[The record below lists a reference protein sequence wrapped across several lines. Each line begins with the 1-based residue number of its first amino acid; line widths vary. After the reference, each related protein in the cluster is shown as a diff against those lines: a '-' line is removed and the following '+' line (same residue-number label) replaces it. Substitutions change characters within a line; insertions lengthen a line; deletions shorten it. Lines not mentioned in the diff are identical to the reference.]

1 MVFEKRVLYETNAGD
16 QIALLKLNQLKNTA
30 PSLMKGLTFL
40 TIILAAIFAGC
51 QQVSAPSA
59 ELIKRDTSI
68 TAQNS
73 FSQLF
78 FDSSA
83 LEKFVSTERLHD
95 SLTQRIKSF
104 YAGRNYQYA
113 WFFKEGLADYA
124 AAFVNLTDDYI
135 NYTGDSSLYNV
146 SLHQYMDSIRN
157 DEHID
162 ASDPI
167 VLKTELLLT
176 SQFFRYSRRAFQ
188 GQSRLNVEEL
198 EWYIPRKKID
208 VVALLDSV
216 IKNKGKNVSLPV
228 NRQYSLLRD
237 FLIKYHDIEKGGVW
251 PRIRVDK
258 KIYRPGDSSQVIS
271 TIKKRLI
278 AGGDSSL
285 HDTTALFTSSLM
297 QAIKNFQHCYGL
309 KEDGMI
315 NAAVIAEMNHPVTD
329 RIRQILINM
338 ERIRWV
344 PAEPMTDYLLVNIP
358 EFRVHVYEK
367 GNYRWSMNIVAGST
381 THNTIIFTG
390 TLKYIVFSPYW
401 NVPSSIFKK
410 EILPAIRRNKNYLAT
425 HNMEWYGNGVR
436 QKPGPNNSLGLV
448 KFLFPN
454 DYNIYL
460 HDTPSKSLFAE
471 PARAFSHG
479 CIRLAE
485 PERLA
490 NFLLR
495 NDSNWDSVKIKQA
508 MQSRKEKYVNIKE
521 TVPVYIGYFTAWVD
535 RQGKLNFRD
544 DIYGHDQKMAQQL
557 FSK

>member
-1 MVFEKRVLYETNAGD
+1 MN
-16 QIALLKLNQLKNTA
+16 
-30 PSLMKGLTFL
+30 GLIFF
-40 TIILAAIFAGC
+40 TIIFAATVVGC
-51 QQVSAPSA
+51 QEVSTRNQQLSS
-59 ELIKRDTSI
+59 RDTSI
-68 TAQNS
+68 TTQNS
-73 FSQLF
+73 FSELF

-83 LEKFVSTERLHD
+83 LEKFASTEQFHD
-95 SLTQRIKSF
+95 SLLNRMKTF
-104 YAGRNYQYA
+104 YARRNYQYA
-113 WFFKEGLADYA
+113 WFFKEGMADYA
-124 AAFVNLTDDYI
+124 TAFVNLTDDYI
-135 NYTGDSSLYNV
+135 SYSGDSSLYNA
-146 SLHQYMDSIRN
+146 SLHQCIDSITN
-157 DEHID
+157 KEGID
-162 ASDPI
+162 ASDPL

-188 GQSRLNVEEL
+188 GLSRLKAEEL

-228 NRQYSLLRD
+228 NRQYTLLRD
-237 FLIKYHDIEKGGVW
+237 FLIKYHEIQKAGGW
-251 PRIRVDK
+251 PLIHAEK
-258 KIYRPGDSSQVIS
+258 KIYRTGDSSKVIA

-285 HDTTALFTSSLM
+285 HDTTVVFTLALM
-297 QAIKNFQHCYGL
+297 QAVKKFQHCNGL
-309 KEDGMI
+309 KEDGAI
-315 NAAVIAEMNHPVTD
+315 NAAVIAEMNRSVTD

-344 PAEPMTDYLLVNIP
+344 PAEPMSDYLLVNIP
-358 EFRVHVYEK
+358 EFRLHVYGK
-367 GNYRWSMNIVAGST
+367 GNYQWSMNIVAGST
-381 THNTIIFTG
+381 THNTVIFTG

-401 NVPSSIFKK
+401 NVPTSILKK
-410 EILPAIRRNKNYLAT
+410 EILPAIRRDKNYLAR

-436 QKPGPNNSLGLV
+436 QRPGPNNSLGLV

-460 HDTPSKSLFAE
+460 HDTPSKSLFVE

-485 PERLA
+485 PGRLA

-495 NDSNWDSVKIKQA
+495 NDSNWNSIKIKNA
-508 MQSRKEKYVNIKE
+508 MQSGKEKYVNVKE

-535 RQGKLNFRD
+535 RQGNLNFRD

>member
-1 MVFEKRVLYETNAGD
+1 
-16 QIALLKLNQLKNTA
+16 
-30 PSLMKGLTFL
+30 MKGLIFL
-40 TIILAAIFAGC
+40 TIILAATFSGC
-51 QQVSAPSA
+51 QQVSTRSQQ
-59 ELIKRDTSI
+59 IISRDTSI

-73 FSQLF
+73 FSELF

-83 LEKFVSTERLHD
+83 LDKFTSAERLHD
-95 SLTQRIKSF
+95 SLIKRMKTF
-104 YAGRNYQYA
+104 YVRRNYQYA
-113 WFFKEGLADYA
+113 WFFKEGMADYA
-124 AAFVNLTDDYI
+124 TAFVNLTDDYI
-135 NYTGDSSLYNV
+135 SYSADSSLYNV
-146 SLHQYMDSIRN
+146 SLHKCIDSIK
-157 DEHID
+157 DKEHINTG
-162 ASDPI
+162 DPL

-176 SQFFRYSRRAFQ
+176 SQFFRYSSRAFQ
-188 GQSRLNVEEL
+188 GLNKLNAEEL

-237 FLIKYHDIEKGGVW
+237 FLIKYHEIEKAGGW
-251 PRIRVDK
+251 PLINVEK
-258 KIYRPGDSSQVIS
+258 KIYRPGDSSKVIT

-278 AGGDSSL
+278 VGGDSSL
-285 HDTTALFTSSLM
+285 HDTTVVFTPALM
-297 QAIKNFQHCYGL
+297 HAIKNLQHCYGL
-309 KEDGMI
+309 KEDGTI
-315 NAAVIAEMNHPVTD
+315 STPVIAEMNVPVTD

-344 PAEPMTDYLLVNIP
+344 PAEPTSDYLLVNIP
-358 EFRVHVYEK
+358 EFRLHVYEK
-367 GNYRWSMNIVAGST
+367 GNYQWSMNIVTGST
-381 THNTIIFTG
+381 THNTVIFTG

-401 NVPSSIFKK
+401 NVPPSILKK
-410 EILPAIRRNKNYLAT
+410 EILPAIRRDKNYLAR

-485 PERLA
+485 PEKLA

-495 NDSNWDSVKIKQA
+495 NDTNWDSVKIRNA
-508 MQSRKEKYVNIKE
+508 MQSRKEKYVNVKDV
-521 TVPVYIGYFTAWVD
+521 VPVFIGYFTAWVNG
-535 RQGKLNFRD
+535 QGKLNFRK
-544 DIYGHDQKMAQQL
+544 DIYGHDEKMAQQL

>member
-1 MVFEKRVLYETNAGD
+1 
-16 QIALLKLNQLKNTA
+16 
-30 PSLMKGLTFL
+30 MKGLIFL
-40 TIILAAIFAGC
+40 TIIFAVISSGC
-51 QQVSAPSA
+51 QQVSTRSQHV
-59 ELIKRDTSI
+59 INRDTSI

-83 LEKFVSTERLHD
+83 VDKFAATVRLHD
-95 SLTQRIKSF
+95 SLVKRLKTF

-113 WFFKEGLADYA
+113 WFFKEGMADYA
-124 AAFVNLTDDYI
+124 TAFLNLTDDYI
-135 NYTGDSSLYNV
+135 SYSGDSSLYNA
-146 SLHQYMDSIRN
+146 SLHQCIDSIRDKERIEAN
-157 DEHID
+157 D
-162 ASDPI
+162 PV

-188 GQSRLNVEEL
+188 GRSRLNAEEL

-216 IKNKGKNVSLPV
+216 ITNKGKNVSLPV
-228 NRQYSLLRD
+228 NKQYILLRD
-237 FLIKYHDIEKGGVW
+237 FLIKYHQIEKAGGW
-251 PRIRVDK
+251 PLINADK
-258 KIYRPGDSSQVIS
+258 KIYRPGDSSPVIA
-271 TIKKRLI
+271 TIKRRLM

-285 HDTTALFTSSLM
+285 RDSTVVFTPVLM
-297 QAIKNFQHCYGL
+297 QAIKNFQHCFGL
-309 KEDGMI
+309 KEDGVI
-315 NAAVIAEMNHPVTD
+315 STAVITEMNRPITD

-344 PAEPMTDYLLVNIP
+344 PAEPTSDYLLVNIP
-358 EFRVHVYEK
+358 EFRLHVYEK
-367 GNYRWSMNIVAGST
+367 GNYKWSMNIVAGST
-381 THNTIIFTG
+381 THNTVIFTG

-401 NVPSSIFKK
+401 NVPPSILKK
-410 EILPAIRRNKNYLAT
+410 EILPAIRRNKNYLAR
-425 HNMEWYGNGVR
+425 HNMEWNGNDVR

-460 HDTPSKSLFAE
+460 HDTPSKSLFVE
-471 PARAFSHG
+471 PLRAFSHG
-479 CIRLAE
+479 CVRLGE

-495 NDSNWDSVKIKQA
+495 NDSNWDSIKIKSA
-508 MQSRKEKYVNIKE
+508 MASRKEKYVNVKE
-521 TVPVYIGYFTAWVD
+521 TVPVYIGYFTSWVD
-535 RQGKLNFRD
+535 RQGNLNFRN

>member
-1 MVFEKRVLYETNAGD
+1 
-16 QIALLKLNQLKNTA
+16 
-30 PSLMKGLTFL
+30 MKGLTFF
-40 TIILAAIFAGC
+40 TIIFAAAFSSC
-51 QQVSAPSA
+51 QQGPTRNRR
-59 ELIKRDTSI
+59 LINRDTSI
-68 TAQNS
+68 NSQNS
-73 FSQLF
+73 FSELF

-83 LEKFVSTERLHD
+83 LDKFANTERLHD
-95 SLTQRIKSF
+95 SLVKRMKTF
-104 YAGRNYQYA
+104 YARRNYQYA
-113 WFFKEGLADYA
+113 WFFKEGMADYA
-124 AAFVNLTDDYI
+124 SAFVNLTDDYV
-135 NYTGDSSLYNV
+135 NYSGDSSLYNV
-146 SLHQYMDSIRN
+146 SMHQWIDSIHAR
-157 DEHID
+157 ERID
-162 ASDPI
+162 ASDPV
-167 VLKTELLLT
+167 VLKTEFLLT
-176 SQFFRYSRRAFQ
+176 TQFFRYSRRAFQ
-188 GQSRLNVEEL
+188 GLSRLNAEEL

-228 NRQYSLLRD
+228 NRQYTLLRD
-237 FLIKYHDIEKGGVW
+237 FLIRYHEIEKAGGW
-251 PRIRVDK
+251 PTIYADK
-258 KIYRPGDSSQVIS
+258 KIYKLGDSSHMIA
-271 TIKKRLI
+271 TIKRRLI
-278 AGGDSSL
+278 VAGDSSL
-285 HDTTALFTSSLM
+285 HDSTFVFTPDLI

-309 KEDGMI
+309 KEDGI
-315 NAAVIAEMNHPVTD
+315 VNGAVIAEMNRNVTD

-344 PAEPMTDYLLVNIP
+344 PAAPTSDYLLINIP
-358 EFRVHVYEK
+358 EFRLHVYEK

-381 THNTIIFTG
+381 AHNTVIFTG

-401 NVPSSIFKK
+401 NVPPSILKK
-410 EILPAIRRNKNYLAT
+410 EILPAIRRNKNYLFK

-436 QKPGPNNSLGLV
+436 QKPGANNSLGLV

-460 HDTPSKSLFAE
+460 HDTPSKSLFTE

-485 PERLA
+485 PTKLA

-495 NDSNWDSVKIKQA
+495 NDGNWDSVKIRNA
-508 MQSRKEKYVNIKE
+508 MHKGKEKYVNVKE

-557 FSK
+557 FGK

>member
-1 MVFEKRVLYETNAGD
+1 
-16 QIALLKLNQLKNTA
+16 
-30 PSLMKGLTFL
+30 MKGLTFL
-40 TIILAAIFAGC
+40 TIIFVVTSSGC
-51 QQVSAPSA
+51 EQGSTRSQQ
-59 ELIKRDTSI
+59 LINRDTSI
-68 TAQNS
+68 TVQNS

-83 LEKFVSTERLHD
+83 VDKFAITVRLHD
-95 SLTQRIKSF
+95 SLVKRLKTF

-113 WFFKEGLADYA
+113 WFFKEGMADYA
-124 AAFVNLTDDYI
+124 TAFVNLTDDYI
-135 NYTGDSSLYNV
+135 NYSGDSSLYNV
-146 SLHQYMDSIRN
+146 TLHQCIDSIMDKERIEPN
-157 DEHID
+157 D
-162 ASDPI
+162 PV

-188 GQSRLNVEEL
+188 GRSRLNAEEL

-216 IKNKGKNVSLPV
+216 IANKGKNVSLPV
-228 NRQYSLLRD
+228 NKQYTLLRD
-237 FLIKYHDIEKGGVW
+237 FLIKYHQIEKAGGW
-251 PRIRVDK
+251 PVINADK
-258 KIYRPGDSSQVIS
+258 KIYRLGDSSQVIE
-271 TIKKRLI
+271 TIKRRLI
-278 AGGDSSL
+278 VGGDSSL
-285 HDTTALFTSSLM
+285 HDSTVVFTSALM

-315 NAAVIAEMNHPVTD
+315 SAAVTTEMNRPVTD
-329 RIRQILINM
+329 RIRQILVNM

-344 PAEPMTDYLLVNIP
+344 PAEPSSDYLLVNIP
-358 EFRVHVYEK
+358 EFRLHVYEK
-367 GNYRWSMNIVAGST
+367 GKYQWSMNIVAGST
-381 THNTIIFTG
+381 THNTVIFTG

-401 NVPSSIFKK
+401 NVPPSILKK
-410 EILPAIRRNKNYLAT
+410 EILPAIRRNKNYLAR
-425 HNMEWYGNGVR
+425 HNMEWNGNGVR

-454 DYNIYL
+454 DHNIYL

-479 CIRLAE
+479 CIRLGE
-485 PERLA
+485 PARLA

-495 NDSNWDSVKIKQA
+495 NDSNWDSLKIKNA
-508 MQSRKEKYVNIKE
+508 MESRKEKYVNVKE

-535 RQGKLNFRD
+535 RQGDLNFRN

>member
-1 MVFEKRVLYETNAGD
+1 M
-16 QIALLKLNQLKNTA
+16 A
-30 PSLMKGLTFL
+30 PSLMKGLTFF
-40 TIILAAIFAGC
+40 TIMFATVFSGC
-51 QQVSAPSA
+51 QQSAPKSQQ
-59 ELIKRDTSI
+59 LTKRDTSI

-73 FSQLF
+73 FSELF

-83 LEKFVSTERLHD
+83 LDKFASTERLHD
-95 SLTQRIKSF
+95 SLINRMKTF
-104 YAGRNYQYA
+104 YARRNYQYA
-113 WFFKEGLADYA
+113 WFFKEGMADYA
-124 AAFVNLTDDYI
+124 TAFVNLTDDYI
-135 NYTGDSSLYNV
+135 SYSGDSSLYNV
-146 SLHQYMDSIRN
+146 SLHRCIDSISDKGRT
-157 DEHID
+157 DV
-162 ASDPI
+162 SDPV

-188 GQSRLNVEEL
+188 GLSRLNAEEL
-198 EWYIPRKKID
+198 DWYIPRKKID

-216 IKNKGKNVSLPV
+216 INNRGKNVSLPV
-228 NRQYSLLRD
+228 NRQYGLLRD
-237 FLIKYHDIEKGGVW
+237 FLIKYHEIEKAGGW
-251 PRIRVDK
+251 GLIHSDK
-258 KIYRPGDSSQVIS
+258 KIYRPGDSSKVIA

-278 AGGDSSL
+278 IGGDSSL
-285 HDTTALFTSSLM
+285 HDTTAVFTPALM

-309 KEDGMI
+309 KEDGII
-315 NAAVIAEMNHPVTD
+315 NSSLMVEMNRPVTN

-344 PAEPMTDYLLVNIP
+344 PAEPTTDYLLVNIP
-358 EFRVHVYEK
+358 EFRLHVYEK
-367 GNYRWSMNIVAGST
+367 GNYKWSMNIVAGST
-381 THNTIIFTG
+381 THNTVIFTG

-401 NVPSSIFKK
+401 NVPPSILKK

-436 QKPGPNNSLGLV
+436 EKPGPNNSLGLV

-460 HDTPSKSLFAE
+460 HDTPSKNLFAE

-485 PERLA
+485 PGKLA

-495 NDSNWDSVKIKQA
+495 NDSNWDSLKIKNA
-508 MQSRKEKYVNIKE
+508 MQSGKEKYVKVKE
-521 TVPVYIGYFTAWVD
+521 KVPVYIGYFTAWVD
-535 RQGKLNFRD
+535 RLGKLNFRD

-557 FSK
+557 FNK